1 MNIVAVSAVLI
12 SALASSACATLKPTE
27 ATPEELQRELLSGTL
42 IRPGDRVADVVAAAA
57 GQTYYFQVDP
67 RTESFGAFASGDVAT
82 QLLTSN
88 ILVNVAGSVTAVA
101 AESHGKE
108 CGGAFHIYPV
118 DAGTAITRPG
128 PLRHTG

>member
-12 SALASSACATLKPTE
+12 SALASSACTTLKPTE

-42 IRPGDRVADVVAAAA
+42 IQPGDRVAVADV
-57 GQTYYFQVDP
+57 
-67 RTESFGAFASGDVAT
+67 
-82 QLLTSN
+82 
-88 ILVNVAGSVTAVA
+88 VA

-108 CGGAFHIYPV
+108 CGGAFRIYPV
-118 DAGTAITRPG
+118 DAGTAITRLG